1 MLVFGVLRK
10 RWKDTEV
17 NVLEKSDLGQWS
29 CLHLSLWQA
38 GALGGCVVLNK
49 GESERQVRREPA
61 LSNGKEENLTRLWF
75 ALSATGTVLQ
85 AAVWYKPNQFRLFIE
100 DQDS

>member
-29 CLHLSLWQA
+29 CLHLSL
-38 GALGGCVVLNK
+38 
-49 GESERQVRREPA
+49 
-61 LSNGKEENLTRLWF
+61 
-75 ALSATGTVLQ
+75 
-85 AAVWYKPNQFRLFIE
+85 
-100 DQDS
+100 